1 MKKLLGIVVLG
12 LLFSGNA
19 YADKKNI
26 YLMCSGYDPI
36 LPKTYNQYLND
47 TNDYFLITKKFINYD
62 FNWKEGKF
70 KKKIKIKQQNEELIY
85 GSTDNFLDV
94 KKKEQKRRFLLDKYS
109 LKMFVTIGVIDK
121 NLITKDRVKERTV
134 DQECKIIKKTN
145 LGRLKPRIN

>member
-1 MKKLLGIVVLG
+1 
-12 LLFSGNA
+12 
-19 YADKKNI
+19 
-26 YLMCSGYDPI
+26 MCSGYDPI

>member
-12 LLFSGNA
+12 LLLSGNA
-19 YADKKNI
+19 YAEKKNI

-94 KKKEQKRRFLLDKYS
+94 KNKEQKRRFLLDKYS

>member
-1 MKKLLGIVVLG
+1 MKKLLPILVLS

-19 YADKKNI
+19 YAEKKNI

-47 TNDYFLITKKFINYD
+47 TNDYFMITRKFINYD

-70 KKKIKIKQQNEELIY
+70 SKKVKIKLQDEELIY

-94 KKKEQKRRFLLDKYS
+94 KNKEKKRRFLLDKYS
-109 LKMFVTIGVIDK
+109 LEMFVTYGSIDK
-121 NLITKDRVKERTV
+121 NLITKDQVKQRTHTK
-134 DQECKIIKKTN
+134 ECKIIKKTN